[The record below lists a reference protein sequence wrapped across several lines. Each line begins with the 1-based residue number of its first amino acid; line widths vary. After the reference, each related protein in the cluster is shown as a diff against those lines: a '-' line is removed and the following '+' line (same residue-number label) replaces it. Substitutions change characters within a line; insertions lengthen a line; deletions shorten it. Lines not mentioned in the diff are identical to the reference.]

1 MKRIFTVAVLAASLS
16 ACAST
21 YRATPLATGAAPIT
35 RVAILDD
42 ALPEGVSAVEVAS
55 VASNFGL
62 IGALVG
68 AGVQDSREDA
78 IDATLASVSFD
89 AEADLERMVAEALSA
104 NGVQSVVAQSGR
116 RPQRKF
122 MVSYPTVEGDV
133 QAYLDLVAANYGY
146 TSAGHGQP
154 WRPTTDVMVRL
165 VSATGNRTLMENR
178 ITYNVMNP
186 PRGVITIAPN
196 PEFTFNNREEMR
208 ANPEKLAN
216 GIRDALRQVATTAAG
231 LMR

>member
-1 MKRIFTVAVLAASLS
+1 MKRIVTVAILAASLS

-21 YRATPLATGAAPIT
+21 YRATPLTAGAAPIT
-35 RVAILDD
+35 RVAIADD

-55 VASNFGL
+55 IASNFGL
-62 IGALVG
+62 VGALVG
-68 AGVQDSREDA
+68 AGVRDSREDA
-78 IDATLASVSFD
+78 IDAALATVSFD
-89 AEADLERMVAEALSA
+89 AESELERMLAEALSN
-104 NGVQSVVAQSGR
+104 NGVQSVVAPGGR

-122 MVSYPTVEGDV
+122 LVSYPTAEGDV
-133 QAYLDLVAANYGY
+133 QAHLDLVAANYGY

-196 PEFTFNNREEMR
+196 PEYTFNNREEMR
-208 ANPEKLAN
+208 ADPEKLAN